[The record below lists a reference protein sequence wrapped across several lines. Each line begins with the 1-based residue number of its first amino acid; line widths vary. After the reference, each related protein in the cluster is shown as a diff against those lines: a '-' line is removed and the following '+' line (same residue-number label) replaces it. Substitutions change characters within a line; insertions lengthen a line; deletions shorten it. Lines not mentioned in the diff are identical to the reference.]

1 MSSDDKRKPGPGWIF
16 ICTIFFGN
24 IGPSLPGRD
33 EAARYLHLSAAVIP
47 ARESAAYG
55 STDGSVTDTLSFS
68 LSLLAS
74 GFVGIDQERL
84 KHIRAEAAGL
94 PFEMNFLA
102 LTFSREVRRGGVTLL
117 A

>member
-1 MSSDDKRKPGPGWIF
+1 M
-16 ICTIFFGN
+16 
-24 IGPSLPGRD
+24 SLP
-33 EAARYLHLSAAVIP
+33 L
-47 ARESAAYG
+47 
-55 STDGSVTDTLSFS
+55 S

-74 GFVGIDQERL
+74 GFVGIDQESL

-102 LTFSREVRRGGVTLL
+102 LTFSREVRRGGATLL